1 MQVPLYGDPDNKD
14 ALDLAQKGL
23 KEFKN
28 RKVIIFD
35 TAGRHKQEED
45 LIAEMDTLDDIIQPT
60 ESILV
65 IDGTIGQQAGEQA
78 KAFSQATDVGSII
91 ITKLDG
97 SAKGGGAMSAAVSYT
112 HLDVY
117 KRQPSH

>member
-1 MQVPLYGDPDNKD
+1 
-14 ALDLAQKGL
+14 
-23 KEFKN
+23 
-28 RKVIIFD
+28 
-35 TAGRHKQEED
+35 
-45 LIAEMDTLDDIIQPT
+45 MDTLDDIIQPT

-97 SAKGGGAMSAAVSYT
+97 SAKGGGSNVCS
-112 HLDVY
+112 
-117 KRQPSH
+117 S

>member
-1 MQVPLYGDPDNKD
+1 M
-14 ALDLAQKGL
+14 

-97 SAKGGGAMSAAVSYT
+97 SAKGGEQC
-112 HLDVY
+112 L
-117 KRQPSH
+117 Q